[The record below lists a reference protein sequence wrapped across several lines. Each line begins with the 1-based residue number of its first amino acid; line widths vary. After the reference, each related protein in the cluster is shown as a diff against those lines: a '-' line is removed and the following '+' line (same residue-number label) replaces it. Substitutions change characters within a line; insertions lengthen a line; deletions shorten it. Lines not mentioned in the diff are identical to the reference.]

1 MTPELWQRLK
11 SLFHA
16 ALEKNAEERDA
27 FVSVAC
33 GGDVELKS
41 HLKKLLDAE
50 AQSTGSFGGPLAA
63 VADFFPGSGTRFQ
76 DEEMVLGRFRIIR
89 LIGRGGMG
97 EVYEAEDLQLGR
109 IALKTVRREIAL
121 SPGAFERFR
130 QEVLLARKITG
141 PQVCRIHEMFLL
153 PPSDGHEATVFL
165 TMEYLDGVTLA
176 SRLAKDGPL
185 PWKEALPAALDLCEG
200 LRLIHAEGI
209 IHRDFKCGNIMLCA
223 HGKGVRTV
231 LMDFGLAQDFE
242 AGNSGSRNKS
252 IYSDGAAIAP
262 RIVGTPEYMAPE
274 QFEGGAVS
282 PATDIYSLGIVLYEM
297 VTGVHPYAG
306 PTPIAAAIRRARH
319 PASPSAVGVRVPA
332 QLDRVIG
339 CCLEYEPAKRF
350 QSAEEVAQALRP
362 GPANLRYLHRDRP
375 WVFRAVCALVL
386 AAVAWGVYHLWQTR
400 HYYRPSLE
408 ARRWYGSG
416 VAALR
421 EGNYVKATR
430 SLQAALAEE
439 PHYVMAHARLAEA
452 WEDLDFHGNAQQE
465 MLTAAPDARRLA
477 PLDRMYMEAIQAT
490 VTHDYAR
497 GVEDYK
503 RILGRLP
510 PEDKAAGYVDLG
522 MAYERALDYKG
533 ALENYSTA
541 TKRDSGNPASFLH
554 TAILQ
559 SRLNHVPEAEK
570 AFQRADALFTAE
582 MNQEGLA
589 ELDYWRGYA
598 ANSVGNS
605 KEAIH
610 YLQQSLDEAD
620 RISSGQLQI
629 RALSQLSS
637 AVVGSDTS
645 RAAGYAQQAIRLARG
660 NQLDAWAA
668 DGLVRLADAQMRQGN
683 FQSAEDT
690 LQEALQ
696 LARQTEQPRVE
707 AFANLGLA
715 NLMNQRHLPDQVIAP
730 AQSALDYYN
739 KIGYL
744 TKAAQASLLLIR
756 SQRDKGQYK
765 QALESSNT
773 FLDLANKSG
782 IQDLNRQAEEV
793 IGTVRLEMEQ
803 YPEALTHFE
812 KARSLADAA
821 SAKNEAAHSA
831 DVLWRL
837 GRYGESDA
845 MLRFEPVSENLS
857 NYREQVRIESLL
869 SRGNYRE
876 ALSSAQQIVTTS
888 TKLTLHNK
896 QELALNVALAESRLG
911 MKQRALDDL
920 RNLETQ
926 YPTHEDNE
934 LATRELAS
942 AEIKLS
948 AGQAQQAHDAAA
960 KAAQY
965 FASNEQLDS
974 DLRSVC
980 LAAAAAKMLKNKGE
994 YDEFSKKAVDISG
1007 QIQQT
1012 WSPQVTQTYFS
1023 RPDIRTLLRQVPLA
1037 TAPSRR

>member
-1 MTPELWQRLK
+1 MDHGASMATPGAVAYEMTPDLWQRLK
-11 SLFHA
+11 PLFHA
-16 ALEKNAEERDA
+16 ALEQNAEDRAA
-27 FVSVAC
+27 FVNLAC
-33 GGDVELKS
+33 QGDVELES
-41 HLKKLLDAE
+41 HLNRLLDAE
-50 AQSTGSFGGPLAA
+50 AQSTGSLEGPLAA
-63 VADFFPGSGTRFQ
+63 VSDFFPGSATRFQ
-76 DEEMVLGRFRIIR
+76 AGETVLGRFQIVG

-109 IALKTVRREIAL
+109 IALKTMRGEIAL
-121 SPGAFERFR
+121 SPGGFERFR

-141 PQVCRIHEMFLL
+141 PQVCRIHELFLL
-153 PPSDGHEATVFL
+153 PPSDSHEATVFL

-185 PWKEALPAALDLCEG
+185 PWKEALPVALDLCEG

-282 PATDIYSLGIVLYEM
+282 PATDIYALGVVLYEM

-306 PTPIAAAIRRARH
+306 ATPIAAAIRRARH
-319 PASPSAVGVRVPA
+319 PASPSTVGIRVPP
-332 QLDRVIG
+332 QLNRVIG

-350 QSAEEVAQALRP
+350 QSAEEVARALRP

-375 WVFRAVCALVL
+375 WLFRAACAVVL
-386 AAVAWGVYHLWQTR
+386 AAVAWGGYHLWQTR
-400 HYYRPSLE
+400 HYFRPSLE

-490 VTHDYAR
+490 ITHDYAR

-522 MAYERALDYKG
+522 MAYERALDYKR

-541 TKRDSGNPASFLH
+541 TQRDSGNPASFLH
-554 TAILQ
+554 TAVLQ
-559 SRLNHVPEAEK
+559 SRHNHVSEAEK
-570 AFQRADALFTAE
+570 AFQHADTLFTAE

-598 ANSVGNS
+598 ANQVGNS
-605 KEAIH
+605 KEAIR

-620 RISSGQLQI
+620 RISSVQLQI

-690 LQEALQ
+690 
-696 LARQTEQPRVE
+696 
-707 AFANLGLA
+707 
-715 NLMNQRHLPDQVIAP
+715 
-730 AQSALDYYN
+730 
-739 KIGYL
+739 
-744 TKAAQASLLLIR
+744 
-756 SQRDKGQYK
+756 
-765 QALESSNT
+765 
-773 FLDLANKSG
+773 
-782 IQDLNRQAEEV
+782 
-793 IGTVRLEMEQ
+793 
-803 YPEALTHFE
+803 
-812 KARSLADAA
+812 
-821 SAKNEAAHSA
+821 
-831 DVLWRL
+831 
-837 GRYGESDA
+837 
-845 MLRFEPVSENLS
+845 
-857 NYREQVRIESLL
+857 
-869 SRGNYRE
+869 
-876 ALSSAQQIVTTS
+876 
-888 TKLTLHNK
+888 
-896 QELALNVALAESRLG
+896 
-911 MKQRALDDL
+911 
-920 RNLETQ
+920 
-926 YPTHEDNE
+926 
-934 LATRELAS
+934 
-942 AEIKLS
+942 
-948 AGQAQQAHDAAA
+948 
-960 KAAQY
+960 
-965 FASNEQLDS
+965 
-974 DLRSVC
+974 
-980 LAAAAAKMLKNKGE
+980 
-994 YDEFSKKAVDISG
+994 
-1007 QIQQT
+1007 
-1012 WSPQVTQTYFS
+1012 
-1023 RPDIRTLLRQVPLA
+1023 
-1037 TAPSRR
+1037 